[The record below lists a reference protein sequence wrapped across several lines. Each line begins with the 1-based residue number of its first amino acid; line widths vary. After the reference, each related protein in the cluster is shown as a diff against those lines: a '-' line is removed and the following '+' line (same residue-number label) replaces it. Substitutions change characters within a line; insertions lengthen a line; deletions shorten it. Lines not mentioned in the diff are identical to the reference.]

1 MNHNKVSFTREY
13 CQCKKIPYRITRN
26 EGLTIAG
33 SHAIYS
39 LYNLTYGEI
48 VRTIDEMCEYDMV
61 TTNYIRRIK

>member
-13 CQCKKIPYRITRN
+13 CQCRKIPYRITRA

-48 VRTIDEMCEYDMV
+48 VQAIDEMCEYDMV
-61 TTNYIRRIK
+61 TTDYMRRIK